1 MILPATYVAITT
13 FHQEMA
19 PTLLIIAIAAQREAV
34 PFPASFEAL
43 LMEITFEVLREA
55 GSRLPRAIGQAV
67 SIVGALVIGQAAI
80 QANIVSPAMVIIV
93 SLTAISNF
101 AIPSFDMAITRS

>member
-34 PFPASFEAL
+34 PFPAYFEAL

-55 GSRLPRAIGQAV
+55 GVQITKSDRTSCFYCWRTCDWTSRH
-67 SIVGALVIGQAAI
+67 S
-80 QANIVSPAMVIIV
+80 S
-93 SLTAISNF
+93 
-101 AIPSFDMAITRS
+101 